1 MKNKESSR
9 NSSAN
14 LDLAVRCAGGKIS
27 VLLDQKEFLFV
38 EEGVNIVVYDR
49 VAGRMIDGVGFDEN
63 HQMEVVR

>member
-1 MKNKESSR
+1 M
-9 NSSAN
+9 
-14 LDLAVRCAGGKIS
+14 
-27 VLLDQKEFLFV
+27 LLDQKEFLFV